1 MEINMKGY
9 NLESFKNKDI
19 YTWDEII
26 GIIEELESENY
37 NLKEELKNLQQ
48 DMEDNFKRVNKEEQ
62 IF

>member
-26 GIIEELESENY
+26 GIVEELESENY